1 MDGNYLTMSRMP
13 ESRPAIPIRG
23 FVSSAYV
30 RVLYEYLDMQGLDAA
45 ALFGEAAPEIVDRGL
60 RRYSR
65 ERWQAML
72 ELAARRLDD
81 PLLGLRMGQSITTA
95 HFGMMGYV
103 LACCPQLDAAM
114 ARMIEYGRL
123 LYETSPMHISRQG
136 DDLVFEWGLSHGC
149 PGPLVD
155 ECWIA
160 SLYAVIRNITAQPV
174 KLGQVGFVNPA
185 PQNLTPYTDW
195 FGCPVLFGQA
205 TTTVRFPVALLALPL
220 RQSDEMLVRVLE
232 LQADALLAELPQTD
246 DFEQAVRRCILHL
259 IREGEPELEQ
269 VAKELNVTE
278 RTLRRRLDE
287 SGTNFRAL
295 REHIRH
301 RMAEKYL
308 LDPRLKLNEIAQ
320 LLGYSEPSTFTRAFK
335 RWTGLTPHSYQQ
347 QILR

>member
-1 MDGNYLTMSRMP
+1 MP
-13 ESRPAIPIRG
+13 ETRPAIPIRG

-30 RVLYEYLDMQGLDAA
+30 RVLYEYLDRQGVDAA
-45 ALFGEAAPEIVDRGL
+45 ALLGEAAPEIVDRGL
-60 RRYSR
+60 RRYPR
-65 ERWQAML
+65 ERWSAML
-72 ELAARRLDD
+72 ELTARRLND
-81 PLLGLRMGQSITTA
+81 PLLGLRIGQTITTA

-103 LACCPQLDAAM
+103 LAACPQLEAAM

-123 LYETSPMHISRQG
+123 LYETSPLHISRQG
-136 DDLVFEWGLSHGC
+136 DELVFEWGLSHGC

-160 SLYAVIRNITAQPV
+160 SLYAIIRNIAAQPV
-174 KLGQVGFVNPA
+174 KLTQVGFINPA
-185 PQNLTPYTDW
+185 PPDLQPYTDW
-195 FGCPVLFGQA
+195 FGCPVLFSQA
-205 TTTVRFPVALLALPL
+205 TTTVRFEVALLALPL

-232 LQADALLAELPQTD
+232 LQANALLAELPQTD
-246 DFEQAVRRCILHL
+246 DFEQAVRRCILQL

-269 VAKELNVTE
+269 VARELHVTE
-278 RTLRRRLDE
+278 RTLRRRLDD

-347 QILR
+347 QILHGS